1 MPPKFVD
8 QLKQEPRLDANTT
21 SLRLSYGLLLLLTAF
36 KTFAGDSSL
45 LRTLCIAVGCRISVD
60 AAYKRRSKTKITG
73 MKKPGADDFSLGL
86 RKPGP
91 IFLTMLSDS
100 LRREIGQHFVVGFHG
115 QEVNDDIR
123 RLIQTYFVGSVIL
136 MKRNVKGMCV

>member
-1 MPPKFVD
+1 MP
-8 QLKQEPRLDANTT
+8 
-21 SLRLSYGLLLLLTAF
+21 
-36 KTFAGDSSL
+36 
-45 LRTLCIAVGCRISVD
+45 VGCRISVD
-60 AAYKRRSKTKITG
+60 TAYKRWTKTKITG
-73 MKKPGADDFSLGL
+73 IKKPGADDCSLGL

-100 LRREIGQHFVVGFHG
+100 LRREIGQHLVVGFHG

-136 MKRNVKGMCV
+136 MKRNVKGTCV